1 MKHSKHPFTEK
12 QILNF
17 LNEERRKS
25 PDILVGLQWG
35 DEGKGKITDALAD
48 KYQWIVRYQGGN
60 NAGHTVYIDDEKFV
74 THSIPT
80 GILNPNC
87 KVVITHGCVVNI
99 PEIIKE
105 VNLLEETGISFKD
118 RFYLSE
124 NAHLITPEHLRQD
137 KSNQVKFGSTG
148 KGIGPAYR
156 DKIYRAGLRVKDY
169 PQFVEETFSSFHTN
183 TKGTG
188 PISKFIFDLAT
199 QRVIDNA
206 LMDKDKIIVTDTRK
220 LLRDAIYKGDKVL
233 FEGAQAVMLDIEM
246 GTYPHVT
253 SSPCIASYAPA
264 GSGLPLTFFKHS
276 IILGVAKAYT
286 TRIGTG
292 PFPSEIH
299 DKKVAQNIQFTGKEY
314 GATTGRL
321 RRVGWLDIPQL
332 KYACEVNGVSGIAL
346 TKLDIF
352 SEADYEIK
360 VATEYKING
369 KWTTDYCDEPE
380 SIRYESFSAWPE
392 ITETNWDGLPDN
404 LKKYVDFIEDS
415 IGVDISMIGVGQN
428 RNQLIYR

>member
-1 MKHSKHPFTEK
+1 MKHPKHPFTEK

-35 DEGKGKITDALAD
+35 DEGKGKITDALSD
-48 KYQWIVRYQGGN
+48 QYQWIVRYQGGD
-60 NAGHTVYIDDEKFV
+60 NAGHTVYIDGKKFV

-105 VNLLEETGISFKD
+105 VNLLEKTGISFKD

-137 KSNQVKFGSTG
+137 KSNKVKFGSTG

-169 PQFVEETFSSFHTN
+169 SQ
-183 TKGTG
+183 
-188 PISKFIFDLAT
+188 L
-199 QRVIDNA
+199 IDE
-206 LMDKDKIIVTDTRK
+206 DKIIVTDTRK

-380 SIRYESFSAWPE
+380 SIRYESFSSWPE

-415 IGVDISMIGVGQN
+415 IGVDISMMGVGQN

>member
-137 KSNQVKFGSTG
+137 KSNQAKFGSTG

-169 PQFVEETFSSFHTN
+169 SQ
-183 TKGTG
+183 
-188 PISKFIFDLAT
+188 L
-199 QRVIDNA
+199 IDE
-206 LMDKDKIIVTDTRK
+206 DKIIVTDTRK

-264 GSGLPLTFFKHS
+264 GSGLPLKFFNLS
-276 IILGVAKAYT
+276 TVIGVAKAYT

-299 DKKVAQNIQFTGKEY
+299 DGKLAQNIQFTGKEY

-352 SEADYEIK
+352 S
-360 VATEYKING
+360 VAT
-369 KWTTDYCDEPE
+369 
-380 SIRYESFSAWPE
+380 
-392 ITETNWDGLPDN
+392 L
-404 LKKYVDFIEDS
+404 
-415 IGVDISMIGVGQN
+415 IS
-428 RNQLIYR
+428 

>member
-48 KYQWIVRYQGGN
+48 QYQWIVRYQGGD
-60 NAGHTVYIDDEKFV
+60 NAGHTVYIDGKKFV

-137 KSNQVKFGSTG
+137 KSNKVKFGSTG

-169 PQFVEETFSSFHTN
+169 SQ
-183 TKGTG
+183 
-188 PISKFIFDLAT
+188 L
-199 QRVIDNA
+199 IDE
-206 LMDKDKIIVTDTRK
+206 DKIIVTDTRK

-380 SIRYESFSAWPE
+380 SIRYESFSSWPE

-415 IGVDISMIGVGQN
+415 IGVDISMMGVGQN

>member
-1 MKHSKHPFTEK
+1 MKRPKHLFTEK
-12 QILNF
+12 QILNL

-35 DEGKGKITDALAD
+35 DEGKGKITDALSD
-48 KYQWIVRYQGGN
+48 QYQWIVRYQGGN
-60 NAGHTVYIDDEKFV
+60 NAGHTVYIDGKKFV

-99 PEIIKE
+99 PEMIKE
-105 VNLLEETGISFKD
+105 VNLLEKSGISFKD

-137 KSNQVKFGSTG
+137 RSNKVKFGSTG

-169 PQFVEETFSSFHTN
+169 PQ
-183 TKGTG
+183 
-188 PISKFIFDLAT
+188 L
-199 QRVIDNA
+199 IDE
-206 LMDKDKIIVTDTRK
+206 DKIIVADTRK

-321 RRVGWLDIPQL
+321 RKVGWLDIPQL

>member
-35 DEGKGKITDALAD
+35 DEGKGKITDALSD
-48 KYQWIVRYQGGN
+48 QYQWIVRYQGGD
-60 NAGHTVYIDDEKFV
+60 NAGHTVYIDGKKFV

-105 VNLLEETGISFKD
+105 VNLLEKTGISFKD

-137 KSNQVKFGSTG
+137 KSNKVKFGSTG

-169 PQFVEETFSSFHTN
+169 SQ
-183 TKGTG
+183 
-188 PISKFIFDLAT
+188 L
-199 QRVIDNA
+199 IDE
-206 LMDKDKIIVTDTRK
+206 DKIIVTDTRK

-380 SIRYESFSAWPE
+380 SIRYESFSTWPE

-415 IGVDISMIGVGQN
+415 IGVDISMMGVGQN

>member
-1 MKHSKHPFTEK
+1 MKQKHPF
-12 QILNF
+12 
-17 LNEERRKS
+17 EELRKS

-35 DEGKGKITDALAD
+35 DEGKGKITDALSND
-48 KYQWIVRYQGGN
+48 YQWIVRYQGGS
-60 NAGHTVYIDDEKFV
+60 NAGHTVYIDGEKFV

-80 GILNPNC
+80 GILNRNC

-99 PEIIKE
+99 PELIQE
-105 VNLLEETGISFKD
+105 VKLLEENGISFKD

-124 NAHLITPEHLRQD
+124 NAHLITPEHLKED
-137 KSNQVKFGSTG
+137 KSNQIKFGSTG

-156 DKIYRAGLRVKDY
+156 DKIYREGLRVKDY
-169 PQFVEETFSSFHTN
+169 PQ
-183 TKGTG
+183 
-188 PISKFIFDLAT
+188 
-199 QRVIDNA
+199 VIDE
-206 LMDKDKIIVTDTRK
+206 DKIIVTDTRK
-220 LLRDAIYKGDKVL
+220 LLRDVIYKGDKVL
-233 FEGAQAVMLDIEM
+233 FEGAQAAMLDIEM

-299 DKKVAQNIQFTGKEY
+299 DKKVAQNIQLTGKEY

-321 RRVGWLDIPQL
+321 RKVGWLDIPQL
-332 KYACEVNGVSGIAL
+332 KYACEVNGVSSIAL

-369 KWTTDYCDEPE
+369 KWTTEYCDEPE

-404 LKKYVDFIEDS
+404 LKKYVDFIEES
-415 IGVDISMIGVGQN
+415 VGVNISMIGVGPD
-428 RNQLIYR
+428 RNQLIHR

>member
-1 MKHSKHPFTEK
+1 MKHPKHPFTEK

-35 DEGKGKITDALAD
+35 DEGKGKITDALSD
-48 KYQWIVRYQGGN
+48 QYQWIVRYQGGD
-60 NAGHTVYIDDEKFV
+60 NAGHTVYIDGKKFV

-99 PEIIKE
+99 PEMIKE
-105 VNLLEETGISFKD
+105 VNLLEKTGISFKD

-137 KSNQVKFGSTG
+137 KSNKVKFGSTG

-169 PQFVEETFSSFHTN
+169 SQ
-183 TKGTG
+183 
-188 PISKFIFDLAT
+188 L
-199 QRVIDNA
+199 IDE
-206 LMDKDKIIVTDTRK
+206 DKIIVTDTRK

-415 IGVDISMIGVGQN
+415 IGVDISMIGVGQD